1 MRKLTYIGPMTVISA
16 QMVFAL
22 ALLLFVCSTVA
33 QGQPPI
39 PPTAAVPH
47 ATLHNIQPYHPP
59 RPIYH
64 VPGPARGWGW
74 NSPYRASTAA
84 ESYARGHAAAVAS
97 HGYYNLMS
105 AQARVVHAEAASRE
119 IDNREQAI
127 DSYFAMRE
135 KNRQE
140 RAAARR
146 PRPTSEQLE
155 RIAAA
160 GRPDPLSPSEVNMV
174 TGEITWPRLL
184 QEQEFGEFRAALE
197 DVFAQRAPTGQ
208 LPSDTAGAARQ
219 ATDGMMAQL
228 KTRVRDVNQQ
238 EYIGARRF
246 IESLAYE
253 VQRPAS

>member
-1 MRKLTYIGPMTVISA
+1 MRNLTYFGPMVVILA
-16 QMVFAL
+16 QMGVAL
-22 ALLLFVCSTVA
+22 AILLFACSTTA
-33 QGQPPI
+33 QGQPPL

-47 ATLHNIQPYHPP
+47 ATLHNIQPYYPAPPVYRVP
-59 RPIYH
+59 RP
-64 VPGPARGWGW
+64 AWGW
-74 NSPYRASTAA
+74 NPPRRASTAA
-84 ESYARGHAAAVAS
+84 ESFARGHAAAAQAA
-97 HGYYNLMS
+97 GYYNLMT

-140 RAAARR
+140 RAAERG
-146 PRPTSEQLE
+146 PRPTTEQLE

-160 GRPDPLSPSEVNMV
+160 GRPDRLSPSDVNTV

-184 QEQEFGEFRAALE
+184 QEAEFGAFRAALE
-197 DVFAQRAPTGQ
+197 NVFAQRAVSGQ
-208 LPSDTAGAARQ
+208 LHAHAVGAAQQ

-228 KTRVRDVNQQ
+228 KTRVRDANQQ
-238 EYIGARRF
+238 DYIAARRF